1 MSRPS
6 ADRPGESLGF
16 LIADVS
22 RLMRRAFAGRLQGS
36 ALTLAQARALVYLSR
51 HQGIR
56 QVELAALLELQPMT
70 LARLID
76 QLERAGLVERRADP
90 ADRRAYRLHLMP
102 AAAPRL
108 AAIRRVARATRAE
121 ALRNLA
127 PRQAQA
133 ALRALQAMR
142 DNLSH

>member
-121 ALRNLA
+121 ALRNQA
-127 PRQAQA
+127 TRQAQA
-133 ALRALQAMR
+133 AQRALQAMR